1 MRKQNYPVDLVKGS
15 RGGWLVGWLV
25 NQIGINLSEL
35 MMSTLPPASLK
46 CTGNTPEID
55 ILGRSKKSLCM

>member
-1 MRKQNYPVDLVKGS
+1 M
-15 RGGWLVGWLV
+15 VGWLV

-35 MMSTLPPASLK
+35 MMLTLPPASLK